1 MGLHLQANSKPVVLI
16 SSLSLCKQ
24 WHFLLPVG
32 LQVVAGSWFTVSTIV
47 LGMKDGPLGKLNL
60 SFLLQRADSPFPSQ
74 NNMTSI
80 LPGKAESFSVVF
92 FNQHN
97 GQFGPITTFGQ
108 SFCNCSQ
115 GDTVI
120 NFIISFGFLWTY
132 SIEGK
137 CLMLLLLQAQKLLE
151 SVKNSTSS
159 NFGPCSWTSI

>member
-24 WHFLLPVG
+24 WHLLLAVS

-60 SFLLQRADSPFPSQ
+60 SFLLQRANSPFPSQ

-80 LPGKAESFSVVF
+80 LPGKAGSFSVLF

-97 GQFGPITTFGQ
+97 GQFGPITTLGQ
-108 SFCNCSQ
+108 SFCNSSQ

-120 NFIISFGFLWTY
+120 NFCIFFGFLWTY
-132 SIEGK
+132 SVEGK
-137 CLMLLLLQAQKLLE
+137 CLMLLLLQSQKLLE
-151 SVKNSTSS
+151 SVKSNTSS